1 MKKEEIKLL
10 NKIQHLKSKI
20 NDVALKFKKLKG
32 SRNILIENER
42 DYSESVSKW
51 QQDIKLV
58 SQKLL
63 AYIHALEK
71 DKRCLQNRVK
81 LLENIFSINDINYF
95 KKTESKIK
103 LLEEICN
110 KAMDEDA
117 GMIKKIKE
125 LEASYVIQQN
135 LNEEMS
141 KEITLL
147 RAQLTEL
154 KTNKDD
160 SVKNENDNQ
169 QNTKDE
175 LEKIHEQNH
184 LLQKSIQEYIL
195 KYEIL
200 TKEQAQLLLLLNST
214 QESLQNLK
222 KMKKIK

>member
-1 MKKEEIKLL
+1 
-10 NKIQHLKSKI
+10 
-20 NDVALKFKKLKG
+20 
-32 SRNILIENER
+32 
-42 DYSESVSKW
+42 
-51 QQDIKLV
+51 
-58 SQKLL
+58 
-63 AYIHALEK
+63 
-71 DKRCLQNRVK
+71 
-81 LLENIFSINDINYF
+81 
-95 KKTESKIK
+95 
-103 LLEEICN
+103 
-110 KAMDEDA
+110 MDEDV

-222 KMKKIK
+222 K